1 MTRKA
6 CKGVVTTLSLG
17 RLGLKRNAFGR
28 IYVVAESVSWAY
40 GACISMSICIRL
52 PIKYYCLLNA
62 LKQQTGVFIL
72 PINRMISYTPR
83 PK

>member
-1 MTRKA
+1 MTKKA

-40 GACISMSICIRL
+40 GACISMSICIWL
-52 PIKYYCLLNA
+52 LLNILLSA
-62 LKQQTGVFIL
+62 KRFETANGGVQIAD
-72 PINRMISYTPR
+72 
-83 PK
+83 K